1 MAMAKSIVLTMTTKP
16 KTAYD
21 VRRYLTLVQ
30 VIAASGSDEA
40 IRQLCELWGVA
51 VVEDRSEPPYRGQYY
66 LNIWGTLRALAQ
78 HVIEYHQ
85 EDTTI

>member
-21 VRRYLTLVQ
+21 VRRYITLVQ
-30 VIAASGSDEA
+30 VLAQDGVAGNVIH
-40 IRQLCELWGVA
+40 LCELWGIEPVLVNVA
-51 VVEDRSEPPYRGQYY
+51 PAPIDH
-66 LNIWGTLRALAQ
+66 WATLRKLAQ